1 MVNARLLY
9 WLGFLMG
16 KNRKT
21 KMSLFIMLFLASTAI
36 AGFQVHIVLA
46 DVPSVLSIEPWT
58 SGTDTI
64 LNITVRHSSP
74 TSSHYVNK
82 VEVDVDGD
90 VHDIDLTPQSTVTF
104 VVQYNMGELADS
116 PTVRARAHC
125 TIHGWSSWSNSD
137 QVPDSSL
144 IPLLPILAIVSVLA
158 IVAIVVLLLR
168 SKLFGSKKKTF
179 ENYRRLTSFERLAYE
194 SWQDF

>member
-1 MVNARLLY
+1 
-9 WLGFLMG
+9 
-16 KNRKT
+16 
-21 KMSLFIMLFLASTAI
+21 MLFLGLTAI
-36 AGFQVHIVLA
+36 AGFQIHPVLA
-46 DVPSVLSIEPWT
+46 DVPSVSSLEPWT
-58 SGTDTI
+58 SGTGTI

-82 VEVDVDGD
+82 VEVDVDGA

-104 VVQYNMGELADS
+104 VAQYNLGELADE

-137 QVPDSSL
+137 QLSDSSS

-158 IVAIVVLLLR
+158 IAAIVLLLLR
-168 SKLFGSKKKTF
+168 SKVYGSKKK
-179 ENYRRLTSFERLAYE
+179 NI
-194 SWQDF
+194 